1 MKLTVLMDNNTYID
15 QYFLGEPAFSVYI
28 EDGAEKILFDTGYS
42 DAFIRNAEEMQIDL
56 DALTYIVLSHGHND
70 HSRGLTF
77 LWDKYDLKN
86 VKLVTHPG
94 VFAPKRY
101 MGLDVGAPFTKED
114 CLAHGLQVIDGSKP
128 VQITERLTFLGEIP
142 RATSFESKDPI
153 GECTE
158 TGLADFVMDD
168 SALAYE
174 GKEGVFIVTGCSHSG
189 ICNIVLQALRCS
201 EEKSSGSVSENN
213 KSCEYV
219 RNGFENN
226 RNNNSG
232 HGSVRDEEGRS
243 ENIRPKTVSGIIGGF
258 HLLKKNQQ
266 LTETIRFLEQH
277 TNGMLYPCHCVSF
290 AAKHEMMNTLPLTEV
305 GVGMQLEVE

>member
-15 QYFLGEPAFSVYI
+15 QYFLGEPAFSVFI
-28 EDGAEKILFDTGYS
+28 EDGDERILFDTGYS

-56 DALTYIVLSHGHND
+56 GALTYIVLSHGHND

-77 LWDKYDLKN
+77 LWDKYDLQN
-86 VKLVTHPG
+86 VKLVAHPG
-94 VFAPKRY
+94 LFAPKRY

-142 RATSFESKDPI
+142 RVTSFESKEPI
-153 GECTE
+153 GECTD

-174 GKEGVFIVTGCSHSG
+174 GKEGMFIVTGCSHSG

-201 EEKSSGSVSENN
+201 EEKSSGCASENN
-213 KSCEYV
+213 KSYGRAGNV
-219 RNGFENN
+219 
-226 RNNNSG
+226 SASAL
-232 HGSVRDEEGRS
+232 HEEGKH
-243 ENIRPKTVSGIIGGF
+243 KTVSGIIGGF

-277 TNGMLYPCHCVSF
+277 TKGMLYPCHCVSF

-305 GVGMQLEVE
+305 GVGLQLEI

>member
-42 DAFIRNAEEMQIDL
+42 DAFIRNSEQMQIDL
-56 DALTYIVLSHGHND
+56 GALTYIVLSHGHND

-77 LWDKYDLKN
+77 LWDKYDLQN
-86 VKLVTHPG
+86 VKLVAHPG

-101 MGLDVGAPFTKED
+101 MDLDVGAPFTKED

-142 RATSFESKDPI
+142 RVTSFESKEPI
-153 GECTE
+153 GECTD

-174 GKEGVFIVTGCSHSG
+174 SKDGVFIVTGCSHSG
-189 ICNIVLQALRCS
+189 ICNIILQALRCS
-201 EEKSSGSVSENN
+201 EEKGSGSVSENN

-219 RNGFENN
+219 GNGFENN

-232 HGSVRDEEGRS
+232 HGSVRSEDGRS
-243 ENIRPKTVSGIIGGF
+243 ENIRSKTISGIIGGF

-277 TNGMLYPCHCVSF
+277 TKGMLYPCHCVSF

-305 GVGMQLEVE
+305 GVGLLLEVE

>member
-1 MKLTVLMDNNTYID
+1 MDNNTYID

-56 DALTYIVLSHGHND
+56 GALTYIVLSHGHND

-77 LWDKYDLKN
+77 LWDKYDLQN
-86 VKLVTHPG
+86 VKLVAHPG
-94 VFAPKRY
+94 LFAPKRY

-142 RATSFESKDPI
+142 RVTSFESKEPI
-153 GECTE
+153 GECTD

-174 GKEGVFIVTGCSHSG
+174 GKEGMFIVTGCSHSG

-201 EEKSSGSVSENN
+201 EEKSSGCASENN
-213 KSCEYV
+213 KSYGRAGNV
-219 RNGFENN
+219 
-226 RNNNSG
+226 SASAL
-232 HGSVRDEEGRS
+232 HEEGKH
-243 ENIRPKTVSGIIGGF
+243 KTVSGIIGGF

-277 TNGMLYPCHCVSF
+277 TKGMLYPCHCVSF

-305 GVGMQLEVE
+305 GVGLQLEI

>member
-56 DALTYIVLSHGHND
+56 GALTYIVLSHGHND

-77 LWDKYDLKN
+77 LWDKYDLEN
-86 VKLVTHPG
+86 VKLVAHPG

-101 MGLDVGAPFTKED
+101 MDLDVGAPFTKED

-142 RATSFESKDPI
+142 RVTPFESKEPI
-153 GECTE
+153 GECTD

-174 GKEGVFIVTGCSHSG
+174 GKDGVFIVTGCSHSG
-189 ICNIVLQALRCS
+189 ICNIILQALRCS
-201 EEKSSGSVSENN
+201 EEKSSGSASENN
-213 KSCEYV
+213 KSC
-219 RNGFENN
+219 RHAGNGLA
-226 RNNNSG
+226 
-232 HGSVRDEEGRS
+232 SVRHEDG
-243 ENIRPKTVSGIIGGF
+243 KHHAVSGIIGGF

-266 LTETIRFLEQH
+266 LTETIRFLELH

-305 GVGMQLEVE
+305 GVGLQLEI

>member
-28 EDGAEKILFDTGYS
+28 EDGDERILFDTGYS

-56 DALTYIVLSHGHND
+56 GALTYIVLSHGHND

-86 VKLVTHPG
+86 VKIVAHPG

-114 CLAHGLQVIDGSKP
+114 CLAHGLRVIDGSKP
-128 VQITERLTFLGEIP
+128 VQITEQLTFLGEIP
-142 RATSFESKDPI
+142 RVTSFESKEPI
-153 GECTE
+153 GECTD

-189 ICNIVLQALRCS
+189 ICNIILQALRCS
-201 EEKSSGSVSENN
+201 EEKGSGCASENN
-213 KSCEYV
+213 KSCEGAG
-219 RNGFENN
+219 NGLASARHED
-226 RNNNSG
+226 SK
-232 HGSVRDEEGRS
+232 H
-243 ENIRPKTVSGIIGGF
+243 KTVSGIIDGF

-266 LTETIRFLEQH
+266 LTETIRFLEQY
-277 TNGMLYPCHCVSF
+277 TQGMLYPCHCVSF
-290 AAKHEMMNTLPLTEV
+290 AAKHEMMNTLLLTEV
-305 GVGMQLEVE
+305 GVGLQLEIK

>member
-28 EDGAEKILFDTGYS
+28 EDGDERILFDTGYS
-42 DAFIRNAEEMQIDL
+42 DAFLRNAEEMQIDL
-56 DALTYIVLSHGHND
+56 GELTYIVLSHGHND

-86 VKLVTHPG
+86 VKIVAHPG

-114 CLAHGLQVIDGSKP
+114 CLAHGLRVIDGSKP
-128 VQITERLTFLGEIP
+128 VQITEQLTFLGEIP
-142 RATSFESKDPI
+142 RVTSFESKEPI
-153 GECTE
+153 GECTD

-189 ICNIVLQALRCS
+189 ICNIILQALRCC
-201 EEKSSGSVSENN
+201 EEKGSGCASENN
-213 KSCEYV
+213 KSCE
-219 RNGFENN
+219 RAGNGLA
-226 RNNNSG
+226 
-232 HGSVRDEEGRS
+232 SVRHEDGKH
-243 ENIRPKTVSGIIGGF
+243 KTVSAIIGGF

-277 TNGMLYPCHCVSF
+277 TKGMLYPCHCVSF
-290 AAKHEMMNTLPLTEV
+290 AAKHEMMNTLPLMEV
-305 GVGMQLEVE
+305 GVGLQLEIQ